1 MYDAYYGRLEAYAS
15 TTTEADK
22 EETMGFENLTP
33 EQQEKIKSA
42 RTREELE
49 AIAAEDGL
57 ELSDE
62 ELDGIAGG
70 EQPWVCIRD
79 WSCATQTIKPGPP
92 IV

>member
-1 MYDAYYGRLEAYAS
+1 M
-15 TTTEADK
+15 TEADK
-22 EETMGFENLTP
+22 EETMDFKDLTP

-42 RTREELE
+42 KTREELE

-62 ELDGIAGG
+62 ALDGIAGG
-70 EQPWVCIRD
+70 DGQWICIRD
-79 WSCATQTIKPGPP
+79 WSCSTQTIKPGPP

>member
-1 MYDAYYGRLEAYAS
+1 MDFK
-15 TTTEADK
+15 D
-22 EETMGFENLTP
+22 LTP

-42 RTREELE
+42 KTREELE

-62 ELDGIAGG
+62 ALDGIAGG
-70 EQPWVCIRD
+70 NEQWTCIRD

>member
-1 MYDAYYGRLEAYAS
+1 M
-15 TTTEADK
+15 
-22 EETMGFENLTP
+22 TMTNTNLSP
-33 EQQEKIKSA
+33 EQQEKLKAAKSL
-42 RTREELE
+42 EEME
-49 AIAAEDGL
+49 QIAAEEGF

-62 ELDGIAGG
+62 ALDGIAGG